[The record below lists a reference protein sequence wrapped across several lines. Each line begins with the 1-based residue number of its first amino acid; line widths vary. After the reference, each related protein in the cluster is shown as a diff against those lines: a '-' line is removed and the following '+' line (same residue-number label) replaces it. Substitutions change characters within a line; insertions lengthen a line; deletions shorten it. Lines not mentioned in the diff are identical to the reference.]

1 MKEKYRNID
10 LFSWIILAC
19 SIFWLMPLL
28 LIFINSFKPYNDM
41 IQHFLALPERIS
53 FDMYAET
60 WINFNFSKLTLTTLL
75 YTVCTVLGVVICAPM
90 AAYKLARTKTKYSTV
105 IFGLIILPMMVPFQA
120 YMITLTKLVSKV
132 GLTGTKPGY
141 IIVSI
146 GLCMPLA
153 VFMIHGFVKGIPL
166 ELEESALI
174 DGASRYRTY
183 FSVVFPLLKPI
194 ITTVIVLDA
203 LATWNDVITNQ
214 LIVGGKQSAI
224 NIQSAL
230 YMQFSAQ
237 TADWEHALPGIV
249 MSTIPSLIFFVF
261 MQKYIIGG
269 ITAGAVK
276 G

>member
-1 MKEKYRNID
+1 MRRKHKDID
-10 LFSWIILAC
+10 IVSWVILAC

-41 IQHFLALPERIS
+41 IQHFLSLPS
-53 FDMYAET
+53 S
-60 WINFNFSKLTLTTLL
+60 INFNMYEETWTTFKFSQLTLTTLL

-132 GLTGTKPGY
+132 GLNGTKIGY
-141 IIVSI
+141 IMVSV

-153 VFMIHGFVKGIPL
+153 VFMIHGFIKGIPL

-183 FSVVFPLLKPI
+183 FSVVLPLLKPI
-194 ITTVIVLDA
+194 LTTVIVLDA

-214 LIVGGKQSAI
+214 LIVGGKQNAL
-224 NIQSAL
+224 NIQNAL

-261 MQKYIIGG
+261 MQKHIVGG